1 MKVPLSWLADFV
13 AVPWAARELGSRL
26 TMSGFELESIAAAA
40 PEFAGVVVARIIV
53 AEQHPDAEK
62 LRICRVAVEPNDAFG
77 QLQIV
82 CGAAN
87 ARAGLKTA
95 LAQVGARLPG
105 SLAITAA
112 KLRGVE
118 SRGMLCSAKELG
130 LADTSEGILEL
141 PSDAPVGQ
149 VLRDYLHLADT
160 IIELN
165 VTPNRGDVMSIV
177 GVARE
182 VAALQAVVLEAPIDK
197 TVPVMTDAVHPVVR
211 TASGACPR
219 FVSRVIRGIANRGA
233 TPIAIRERLRR
244 AGVRSIS
251 PVVDVTN
258 YVLLELGQPMHAY
271 DLDKLRGAID
281 IRFARAQEPLKLL
294 DGTAVE
300 LEPDMLVI
308 ADDAGPVGLAGV
320 MGGERTAVS
329 AETRDVLL
337 EVAYF
342 APAAIAGRGRRLGLV
357 TDASQRFERG
367 VDPAGQLRAMARATE
382 LLIQMAGGTAGPVRI
397 DESPEH
403 IPARAEIRL
412 RRKRVTSLLGMT
424 IDDAR
429 IERTLRALGMTVVLE
444 SDGWRVTP
452 PSWRFDLSIEPD
464 LIEEVARIVGYDQ
477 VPQASPRGARALG
490 TLPESRPSER
500 DTLQLLAARGFQE
513 VITFAF
519 VDPALQAKLVPARR
533 APVLANPIA
542 SDLAQMRASLWPG
555 LVKVAL
561 ENLRRQQDRVRLVE
575 MGAVFS
581 TEGNRT
587 TETEHISGIA
597 LGDRYP
603 EQWSG
608 GATVGVDFFDIKRD
622 VEALLATTGEPDAFT
637 FVPADLE
644 CLHPGRCAEVLRRG
658 SRVGVLGELHPA
670 VGQGA
675 GFREGR
681 ILFELLLGAALSR
694 RLWHSKFASPAC
706 AVASLSSWTKTAL
719 SAVHERVVL
728 AASKGLCA
736 SSGVRFMSRTGNR
749 NR

>member
-464 LIEEVARIVGYDQ
+464 LIEE
-477 VPQASPRGARALG
+477 
-490 TLPESRPSER
+490 
-500 DTLQLLAARGFQE
+500 
-513 VITFAF
+513 
-519 VDPALQAKLVPARR
+519 
-533 APVLANPIA
+533 
-542 SDLAQMRASLWPG
+542 
-555 LVKVAL
+555 
-561 ENLRRQQDRVRLVE
+561 
-575 MGAVFS
+575 
-581 TEGNRT
+581 
-587 TETEHISGIA
+587 
-597 LGDRYP
+597 
-603 EQWSG
+603 
-608 GATVGVDFFDIKRD
+608 
-622 VEALLATTGEPDAFT
+622 
-637 FVPADLE
+637 
-644 CLHPGRCAEVLRRG
+644 
-658 SRVGVLGELHPA
+658 
-670 VGQGA
+670 
-675 GFREGR
+675 
-681 ILFELLLGAALSR
+681 
-694 RLWHSKFASPAC
+694 
-706 AVASLSSWTKTAL
+706 
-719 SAVHERVVL
+719 
-728 AASKGLCA
+728 
-736 SSGVRFMSRTGNR
+736 
-749 NR
+749 